1 MNEPQNDI
9 HLNTKQQSETLEEP
23 QQPTEPRRK
32 RTLSRR
38 QFLILAGVAGAAGTS
53 LLIGYNLSQG
63 KKPALLAPARAFSP
77 NVWVQINPD
86 NTVVIQ
92 IAKAEMGQGVL
103 TTLAML
109 VAEELDAEWSLVRAE
124 LAPADEQ
131 FGNQLTDGSSSI
143 SQSFSTLRSAG
154 AQARALLVEAAAQ
167 AWGVDTATCRTERGA
182 VIHIPSGRRYRYG
195 ELTGAA
201 AALKSGT
208 PLSTDLKNPK
218 QFRLIGTPVA
228 GIDTPARVDGSA
240 RFGLDVRLQS
250 MLYAVVARCPYLGG
264 TLGSFDSSSASA
276 VPGVRQVL
284 HIDNGVAVVAEN
296 TWAAIQGRK
305 ALQITWNG
313 GQNASLD
320 SAQIRRQ
327 LASAVQALD
336 SEAGNAPGVGGG
348 KTVEAV
354 YELPYLAHATMEPM
368 NCTAFV
374 QARRCEVW
382 VGTQDPQQAQ
392 FIASQVSGLPQ
403 SATTVHPMLMGGG
416 FGRRA
421 QTDFVAEAV
430 QISKAI
436 STPVQVVWTRD
447 DDLQHDWYRPA
458 SYHHLRANMDAAGL
472 LTAWTHT
479 FATQSDG
486 GSPPSEGAEPPYSI
500 SPTHINGKV
509 VSTAVQTGIW
519 RAVNYSYNT
528 FVVESFLD
536 EIAAAG
542 GNDPY
547 QLRLKLAEGDPRLQA
562 VLTLAATKAGW
573 ETPLPA
579 GWGRGIAACNFR
591 ISNTY
596 VAEVAEV
603 SLDADGSVRVHR
615 VVCAVDCG
623 LVVNPTL
630 AQAQVEGAVIFGLT
644 AALKGEITVA
654 EGQIQ
659 QRNFSEYPL
668 LRINESP
675 SIEVYFVP
683 SQDAPTGL
691 GEPALPPIAPAVANA
706 LFAATGKRI
715 RRLPIQS
722 SGPA

>member
-1 MNEPQNDI
+1 MHEQQNDI
-9 HLNTKQQSETLEEP
+9 HLNITQQSNNLEEP
-23 QQPTEPRRK
+23 QQPTEQRRK
-32 RTLSRR
+32 LTLNRR

-53 LLIGYNLSQG
+53 LLIGYTLSQG
-63 KKPALLAPARAFSP
+63 KKAAVLPPARSFAP

-86 NTVVIQ
+86 DTVVIQ

-103 TTLAML
+103 TTLAVL
-109 VAEELDAEWSLVRAE
+109 VAEELDADWSLVRAE
-124 LAPADEQ
+124 LAPAYEQ

-143 SQSFSTLRSAG
+143 SQSFFTLRSAG

-167 AWGVDTATCRTERGA
+167 AWGVETATCRTERGA
-182 VIHIPSGRRYRYG
+182 VIHIPSGRRLRYG
-195 ELTGAA
+195 ALTGGA
-201 AALKSGT
+201 AALKSDA
-208 PLSTDLKNPK
+208 PLNARLKDPS
-218 QFRLIGTPVA
+218 QFRLIGTSVS

-240 RFGLDVRLQS
+240 RFGLDVRLPG

-264 TLGSFDSSSASA
+264 TLGSFDSSRASTI
-276 VPGVRQVL
+276 PGVRQVVQ
-284 HIDNGVAVVAEN
+284 IDSGMAVVAEN
-296 TWAAIQGRK
+296 TWAAIQGRQ
-305 ALQITWNG
+305 ALQISWNA
-313 GQNASLD
+313 GQYASLD
-320 SAQIRRQ
+320 SSQIFNQ

-348 KTVEAV
+348 KIVEAV

-368 NCTAFV
+368 NCTAYV
-374 QARRCEVW
+374 QPQRCEVW

-392 FIASQVSGLPQ
+392 FVASQQSGLPQ

-430 QISKAI
+430 QVSKAV
-436 STPVQVVWTRD
+436 SKPVQVIWTRD

-458 SYHHLRANMDAAGL
+458 SYHHLRASIDASGYP
-472 LTAWTHT
+472 TAWTHT

-486 GSPPSEGAEPPYSI
+486 GSPATEGAEPPYTI
-500 SPTHINGKV
+500 APTYIKGKT
-509 VSTAVQTGIW
+509 VSTAVPTGIW

-573 ETPLPA
+573 GTPLPA

-603 SLDADGSVRVHR
+603 SFDADGSVRVHR

-623 LVVNPTL
+623 LVVNPTF

-654 EGQIQ
+654 YGQIQ
-659 QRNFSEYPL
+659 QHNFSEYPL

-683 SQDAPTGL
+683 SQEVPTGL

-706 LFAATGKRI
+706 LFAATGKRM
-715 RRLPIQS
+715 RRLPIQIS
-722 SGPA
+722 SPA